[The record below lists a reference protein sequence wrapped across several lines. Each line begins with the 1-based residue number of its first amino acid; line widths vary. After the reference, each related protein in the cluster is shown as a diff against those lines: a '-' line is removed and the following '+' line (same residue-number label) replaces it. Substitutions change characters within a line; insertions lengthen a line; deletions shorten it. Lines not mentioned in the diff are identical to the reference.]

1 MYISDLLDEK
11 GSFYSLEKLQKIYEI
26 KTNFLIY
33 ASLQNSVKANLS
45 TLKIQTESNNPK
57 PSVPFNI
64 RIFCT
69 NKKGTKHIYNTII
82 ADNVIPLG
90 KIKWGKYFEFSDSQ
104 WENIYSYPFQC
115 TKNSKLQWL
124 QFRINNY
131 ILTTNSF
138 LFKIRKVDTKLCC
151 LCKSSEETIIHLLW
165 DCPKVKELVTSIIT
179 LCYAKGINI
188 TLDNKSFIFGINVSK
203 EINFILLI
211 IKSYIYRKRCRQE
224 SLSIQE
230 LQTDLKTHITTF
242 KYTATQ
248 QGKYNEFINQWNTWL
263 FLLDRP

>member
-1 MYISDLLDEK
+1 M
-11 GSFYSLEKLQKIYEI
+11 
-26 KTNFLIY
+26 
-33 ASLQNSVKANLS
+33 
-45 TLKIQTESNNPK
+45 
-57 PSVPFNI
+57 
-64 RIFCT
+64 
-69 NKKGTKHIYNTII
+69 
-82 ADNVIPLG
+82 
-90 KIKWGKYFEFSDSQ
+90 
-104 WENIYSYPFQC
+104 
-115 TKNSKLQWL
+115 
-124 QFRINNY
+124 
-131 ILTTNSF
+131 
-138 LFKIRKVDTKLCC
+138 DTKLCC

-230 LQTDLKTHITTF
+230 LQTDLKTHITTL

-248 QGKYNEFINQWNTWL
+248 QGKYNECCINQWNTWL
-263 FLLDRP
+263 FLLDRPWLGNYTFSYLHSIWLTQPCHDWICSKVKKQSLSLSLSLSLSYTTLLFCLHPFSLHIMH